1 MTVAVG
7 LWGRR
12 RAQQLQLLRDEL
24 CVIHVGCRSVSHGGV
39 AFNLWDVGGCDKIRP
54 LWRHYFQACS
64 VFHRPNHLLSSSP
77 PPPTPSSSSSSSST
91 VVTSSASPFRH
102 PPSPP
107 HPSTLNKFP
116 IAKTSRPSS
125 NLSPNPNCSVT
136 PTQPHP
142 LKTAHLGC
150 CVAASRQRKFR
161 Y

>member
-12 RAQQLQLLRDEL
+12 RALQLQLLRDEL
-24 CVIHVGCRSVSHGGV
+24 CVTHVGCRSVSHGGV
-39 AFNLWDVGGCDKIRP
+39 AFCLWDVGGCDKIRP

-64 VFHRPNHLLSSSP
+64 VFHRPHHLLLSPP

-91 VVTSSASPFRH
+91 VMTSSASPFRQ

-116 IAKTSRPSS
+116 IAKTFPPKLLAPPSIY
-125 NLSPNPNCSVT
+125 PQ
-136 PTQPHP
+136 TQ
-142 LKTAHLGC
+142 TA
-150 CVAASRQRKFR
+150 A
-161 Y
+161 